1 MKEKVLIIGGAG
13 FVGNYLIE
21 KLKVEA
27 ELYVTKLKNEII
39 DIEDINILDLDL
51 LKISEIE
58 KVLREIK
65 PEYIYNLAAQSS
77 VALSWKNPQLTV
89 DINIKGIINLLESI
103 KSIENYFP
111 RILLI
116 GSSEEYGDFSNGKID
131 ENEKIIPK
139 NIYAAT
145 KVFQSMISKIYVEAY
160 KMNIIYVRPFNHIGP
175 KQSPMFVVSD
185 FCKQVAEIEKGKQDS
200 IIYVGNLQAKRDFS
214 DVRDIVNIYVEIIKK
229 GKIGEIYNVGSGK
242 AISVEKILNII
253 LKNSS
258 KNISVELDP
267 KKIRPIDVPIIEADT
282 TKLRNAIDY
291 IYLYSIEETIK
302 DILNYW
308 REKIC

>member
-21 KLKVEA
+21 KLKNEA

-39 DIEDINILDLDL
+39 DIENINILDLDL
-51 LKISEIE
+51 LNISEVE
-58 KVLREIK
+58 KALREIK

-103 KSIENYFP
+103 KGIENYFP

-131 ENEKIIPK
+131 ENEKTIPK

-185 FCKQVAEIEKGKQDS
+185 FCKQVAKIEKEKQDP

-242 AISVEKILNII
+242 AISVEEILNII

-258 KNISVELDP
+258 KNISVELDL
-267 KKIRPIDVPIIEADT
+267 KKIRPIDVPIVEADT

-291 IYLYSIEETIK
+291 TYLYSIEETIK

-308 REKIC
+308 REKTC